1 MTIAIGTYIKLLNPD
16 GSSTGYLFQNFF
28 QGETRTFNSE
38 NYVFG
43 AFGFSGATLDLQA
56 ANISANLIFALN
68 ELALTLFNQAV
79 IDQWLIEVR
88 TVWLDPDTLAE
99 SSLYSKETYT
109 VIGLE
114 HDTQRLSVRL
124 GSPLDAVRQNAP
136 RRSLTQA
143 LVGSLPTT
151 GDISLR

>member
-1 MTIAIGTYIKLLNPD
+1 MTVAIGTYIKLLNPD
-16 GSSTGYLFQNFF
+16 SSSTGYLFQNFF

-56 ANISANLIFALN
+56 ANISANLVFALS
-68 ELALTLFNQAV
+68 ELALTIFNQAV
-79 IDQWLIEVR
+79 TDRWLIELR
-88 TVWLDPDTLAE
+88 TVLLDPDTLDE
-99 SSLYSKETYT
+99 TSIHSEETYAVT
-109 VIGLE
+109 GLE

-151 GDISLR
+151 GDISLQ

>member
-1 MTIAIGTYIKLLNPD
+1 MTIAIGTYIKLLNAD
-16 GSSTGYLFQNFF
+16 QSSTGYLFQNFF

-38 NYVFG
+38 NYVFA

-56 ANISANLIFALN
+56 ANISANLVFALN
-68 ELALTLFNQAV
+68 ELGLTIFNQAV
-79 IDQWLIEVR
+79 LDKWLIELR
-88 TVWLDPDTLAE
+88 TVWLNPDTLTE
-99 SSLYSKETYT
+99 TSLYSEETYA

-114 HDTQRLSVRL
+114 HDSSRLSVRL

-151 GDISLR
+151 GDISLQ

>member
-1 MTIAIGTYIKLLNPD
+1 MTVAIGTYIKLLNPD

-38 NYVFG
+38 TYVFG

-56 ANISANLIFALN
+56 ANISANLVFALS
-68 ELALTLFNQAV
+68 ELALTIFNQAAT
-79 IDQWLIEVR
+79 DRWLIELR
-88 TVWLDPDTLAE
+88 TVWLDPDTLIE
-99 SSLYSKETYT
+99 TSIYSEETYA

>member
-1 MTIAIGTYIKLLNPD
+1 MTVAIGTYIKLLNPD
-16 GSSTGYLFQNFF
+16 SSSTGYLFQNFF

-56 ANISANLIFALN
+56 ANISATLVFALS
-68 ELALTLFNQAV
+68 ELALTIFNQAV
-79 IDQWLIEVR
+79 TDRWLIELR
-88 TVWLDPDTLAE
+88 TVWLDPDTLDE
-99 SSLYSKETYT
+99 TSIHSDETYA

-136 RRSLTQA
+136 RRSLTQS

-151 GDISLR
+151 GDISLK

>member
-56 ANISANLIFALN
+56 ANISANLVFALS
-68 ELALTLFNQAV
+68 ELALTIFNQAV
-79 IDQWLIEVR
+79 TDRWLIELR
-88 TVWLDPDTLAE
+88 TVLLDPDTLDE
-99 SSLYSKETYT
+99 TSIHSEETYAVT
-109 VIGLE
+109 GLE

-151 GDISLR
+151 GDISLQ

>member
-1 MTIAIGTYIKLLNPD
+1 MTVAIGTYIKLLNPN

-28 QGETRTFNSE
+28 QGETRTFNSD

-56 ANISANLIFALN
+56 ANISANLVFALS
-68 ELALTLFNQAV
+68 ELALTIFNQAV
-79 IDQWLIEVR
+79 TDRWLIEVR
-88 TVWLDPDTLAE
+88 TVLLDPDTLDE
-99 SSLYSKETYT
+99 TSIHSEETYAVT
-109 VIGLE
+109 GLE

-136 RRSLTQA
+136 RRTLTQA
-143 LVGSLPTT
+143 LVGSLPST
-151 GDISLR
+151 GDISLQ

>member
-1 MTIAIGTYIKLLNPD
+1 MTVAIGTYIKLLNPN

-56 ANISANLIFALN
+56 ANISANLVFALS
-68 ELALTLFNQAV
+68 ELALTIFNQAV
-79 IDQWLIEVR
+79 TDRWLIEVR
-88 TVWLDPDTLAE
+88 TVLLDPDTLDE
-99 SSLYSKETYT
+99 TSIHSEETYAVT
-109 VIGLE
+109 GLE

-136 RRSLTQA
+136 RRTLTQA
-143 LVGSLPTT
+143 LVGSLPST
-151 GDISLR
+151 GDISLQ

>member
-1 MTIAIGTYIKLLNPD
+1 MTVAIGTYIKLLNPD

-56 ANISANLIFALN
+56 ANISANLVFALS
-68 ELALTLFNQAV
+68 ELALTIFNQAAT
-79 IDQWLIEVR
+79 DRWLIELR
-88 TVWLDPDTLAE
+88 TVWLDPDTLIE
-99 SSLYSKETYT
+99 TSIYSEETYA

>member
-1 MTIAIGTYIKLLNPD
+1 MTIAIGTYIKLLNSD
-16 GSSTGYLFQNFF
+16 GSATGYLFQNFF
-28 QGETRTFNSE
+28 KGETRTYE
-38 NYVFG
+38 GDNYVFG

-56 ANISANLIFALN
+56 ANISANLVFAMT
-68 ELALTLFNQAV
+68 ELGLTIFNQAV
-79 IDQWLIEVR
+79 VDQWLIELR

-99 SSLYSKETYT
+99 TSLYSKETYAI
-109 VIGLE
+109 IGLE
-114 HDTQRLSVRL
+114 HDSSRLSVRL

-151 GDISLR
+151 GEISLQ

>member
-1 MTIAIGTYIKLLNPD
+1 MTVAIGTYVKLLNPN

-38 NYVFG
+38 TYVFG

-56 ANISANLIFALN
+56 ANISANLVFALS
-68 ELALTLFNQAV
+68 ELALTIFNQAV
-79 IDQWLIEVR
+79 TDRWLIELR
-88 TVWLDPDTLAE
+88 TVLLDPDTLDE
-99 SSLYSKETYT
+99 TSIHSEETYAVT
-109 VIGLE
+109 GLE

-151 GDISLR
+151 GDISLQ

>member
-1 MTIAIGTYIKLLNPD
+1 MTVAIGTYIKLLNPN

-56 ANISANLIFALN
+56 ANISANLVFALS
-68 ELALTLFNQAV
+68 ELALTIFNQAAT
-79 IDQWLIEVR
+79 DRWLIELR
-88 TVWLDPDTLAE
+88 TVWLDPDTLIE
-99 SSLYSKETYT
+99 TSIYSEETYA

>member
-1 MTIAIGTYIKLLNPD
+1 MTVAIGTYIKLLNPN

-56 ANISANLIFALN
+56 ANISANLVFALS
-68 ELALTLFNQAV
+68 ELALTIFNQAV
-79 IDQWLIEVR
+79 TDRWLIELR
-88 TVWLDPDTLAE
+88 TVLLDPDTLDE
-99 SSLYSKETYT
+99 TSIHSEETYAVT
-109 VIGLE
+109 GLE

-151 GDISLR
+151 GDISLQ